1 MTDPRRGNA
10 ASGGQR
16 PVDAPALRSRVQ
28 SGIRIEGNHP
38 LRFLRNLEQLHE
50 LVESIGEPSWAAG
63 PTAAALLGLDGFTL
77 RPPFHVA
84 VPNGRNV
91 QRTRHVVHRLR
102 SVERLDTAIVLGVPC
117 LSATR
122 LLIEL
127 AATEGP
133 RRLTAALDSALRDGL
148 TSEDFLHRRL
158 VALRSRGRTGI
169 NRLLAV
175 LAGSELTRGGH
186 SYLERAFLELL
197 AELGFP
203 RPETQQVLAKRRR
216 KLVRVDC
223 RFPGTNVVVELL
235 GYQWHR
241 TPMQMHEDAERVNRL
256 QLDGFVVMQFTY
268 THVVT
273 RSSIIRENLTEAL
286 HPPAAA

>member
-1 MTDPRRGNA
+1 MTNPRRRSA
-10 ASGGQR
+10 APGGQR

-28 SGIRIEGNHP
+28 SGIRIEGTQT

-50 LVESIGEPSWAAG
+50 LITSIGPPCWAAG
-63 PTAAALLGLDGFTL
+63 PTAGALLGLDGFTL

-84 VPNGRNV
+84 VPNGRDV
-91 QRTRHVVHRLR
+91 RRTPHFVHRLR
-102 SVERLDTAIVLGVPC
+102 SLDRLDTATALDVPC

-122 LLIEL
+122 LLVEL

-158 VALRSRGRTGI
+158 VALRRRGRAGVT
-169 NRLLAV
+169 RLLQV
-175 LAGSELTRGGH
+175 LAGSELSRGGH

-197 AELGFP
+197 GELGFP
-203 RPETQQVLAKRRR
+203 RPATQQVLAKRRR

-235 GYQWHR
+235 GYQFHR

-273 RSSIIRENLTEAL
+273 RSPIIRENLTEAL
-286 HPPAAA
+286 LPHAAA